1 MLQVAENKTDFVK
14 LFNYQSNNLRSVI
27 DGGSNVWF
35 SGKDVATI
43 LDYKDTNQ
51 AIRKNVNDIDKISFG
66 TLLRLTGEARPKTH
80 PQNIDSQAILI
91 NESGMYDL
99 IFGSKK
105 QEAKAFRRWVT
116 NDVIP
121 TIRKTGSYSVEPK
134 CTDQQIKL
142 KEIELE
148 HANLLNERN
157 KLDITRLN
165 LYKQIKNEC
174 STAQYKRYM
183 EQFIINHIT
192 ANDNNNN
199 TKAITYQD
207 PESLM
212 NVGVVQLAVDEGFSP
227 TDAQKY
233 GSSLGR
239 YVSKK
244 FKQKYPNEKID
255 KGREIFAANNA
266 IIKPN
271 TYKHKHKADI
281 ICWIKE
287 YFDHKKENIKNN
299 KNKKKQK

>member
-1 MLQVAENKTDFVK
+1 MLQVAENKKDIVK
-14 LFNYQSNNLRSVI
+14 LFDYQSKELRTLTDLNN
-27 DGGSNVWF
+27 NVWF

-43 LDYKDTNQ
+43 LDYNNTCQ
-51 AIRKNVNDIDKISFG
+51 AIRKNVNDIDKITFG
-66 TLLRLTGEARPKTH
+66 TLIRLTRGGATNSAI
-80 PQNIDSQAILI
+80 QNIDNQAILI
-91 NESGMYDL
+91 NESGLYDL

-121 TIRKTGSYSVEPK
+121 TIRKTGSYSVNQTQQ

-174 STAQYKRYM
+174 STTQYKRYM

-192 ANDNNNN
+192 ASDHNNN

-207 PESLM
+207 PESYM

-233 GSSLGR
+233 GISIGR

-255 KGREIFAANNA
+255 KGRKIFAANNA
-266 IIKPN
+266 VIRPN
-271 TYKHKHKADI
+271 TYKHKHKPDI

-287 YFDHKKENIKNN
+287 YFDNKKENK